1 MSSGDTRGERSG
13 VTQITR
19 ASRGRG
25 VSVVRVA
32 LPYDVEALRSNSRRV
47 GNRIAWANLV
57 GGVTVFAY
65 LNALPGVGRNPVG
78 DVRDFLFYGTAFVLS
93 GIVAIPIGARNGHR
107 LSEKSCG
114 WFENDPPR
122 MPTLD
127 ERNNTLRS
135 PRNQALA
142 GFYIWIGA
150 AMLFP
155 TLILLREHNGVV
167 AARVG
172 IGILLGGLTTCA
184 IVFLLVERAI
194 RPEVSVVLS
203 AWPGAGS
210 SAAGL
215 RPRLLMSWALGSGI
229 PLVALGLA
237 TIGLDDHGRAILGA
251 RLWFFVLIGIVAGSI
266 ATSIAAR
273 SVAEPLDAMRDA
285 MRRVEDDDLDVEV
298 EVDDGGEVG
307 LLQSGFNRMVAGL
320 RDRRRVRDLFG
331 RHVGVEVAHAALEG
345 EGGLVGQRRDV
356 SVLFVDLVG
365 STTLTQTNSPDDV
378 LALLNA
384 FFETVI
390 ARVGAEGGWV
400 NKFEGDGAL
409 CVFGA
414 PADQADHAARA
425 LRAARTLRRELLVL
439 SARYPG
445 LDAGIGVSS
454 GPAVAGN
461 IGSAERYEYTVVGDP
476 VNEAARLTDEAKQ
489 RLGRVLASENAVERA
504 GSEAVNWG
512 VADELTLRGRQQP
525 TLAYEPVL
533 TDVGAAHDARRS

>member
-1 MSSGDTRGERSG
+1 M
-13 VTQITR
+13 TQITR
-19 ASRGRG
+19 LPRGRG
-25 VSVVRVA
+25 VSVVPVA
-32 LPYDVEALRSNSRRV
+32 LPFDAEALRRNGRRV
-47 GNRIAWANLV
+47 GSRIGLAHCI
-57 GGVTVFAY
+57 GGVAVFAY
-65 LNALPGVGRNPVG
+65 LNALPAAGPNPVG
-78 DVRDFLFYGTAFVLS
+78 DVRDLLFYSAAFV
-93 GIVAIPIGARNGHR
+93 VAGVVGFPIAAISGHR

-114 WFENDPPR
+114 WYQDDPPR
-122 MPTLD
+122 MPTVD
-127 ERNNTLRS
+127 ERNRTLRS
-135 PRNQALA
+135 PRNQALS
-142 GFYIWIGA
+142 GFYIWLGA
-150 AMLFP
+150 AVLFP
-155 TLILLREHNGVV
+155 TLILLREHNGIV

-172 IGILLGGLTTCA
+172 IGIVLGGLTTCA

-210 SAAGL
+210 NAAGL
-215 RPRLLMSWALGSGI
+215 RPRLLMSWAVGSGI

-251 RLWFFVLIGIVAGSI
+251 RLWFFVLIGVVAGSV

-285 MRRVEDDDLDVEV
+285 MRRVEEDDLDVAV
-298 EVDDGGEVG
+298 DVDDGGEVG

-320 RDRRRVRDLFG
+320 RDRQRVRDLFG
-331 RHVGVEVAHAALEG
+331 RHVGAEVAHAALEG

-365 STTLTQTNSPDDV
+365 STALTQTNSPDDV
-378 LALLNA
+378 LSLLNA
-384 FFETVI
+384 FFETVV
-390 ARVGAEGGWV
+390 ARIGAEGGWV

-414 PADQADHAARA
+414 PAGQADHAARA

-454 GPAVAGN
+454 GAAVAGN
-461 IGSAERYEYTVVGDP
+461 IGSPERYEYTVVGDP

-504 GSEAVNWG
+504 GSEAANWG
-512 VADELTLRGRQQP
+512 VADELMLRGRQQP

-533 TDVGAAHDARRS
+533 ADVGATDDARRP